1 LYQWRLYID
10 LRKQLVMIKRL
21 FAKFIEFRF
30 TDIVNGRP
38 VNLYECKD
46 GTRFMAHSKWDSLF
60 FHVDIEN

>member
-1 LYQWRLYID
+1 
-10 LRKQLVMIKRL
+10 MIKRL

-46 GTRFMAHSKWDSLF
+46 GTRFIAHSKWDSLF

>member
-1 LYQWRLYID
+1 LYQRRLYID

-46 GTRFMAHSKWDSLF
+46 GTRFIAHSKWDSLF

>member
-1 LYQWRLYID
+1 MYQWRLYID
-10 LRKQLVMIKRL
+10 LRKQLEMIKRL
-21 FAKFIEFRF
+21 FATFIEFRF

-60 FHVDIEN
+60 FHVDITD